1 MAAKTETSKKSKKK
15 NLNTR
20 EKPHIYYCHRHF
32 TSTHKFIYTEMSCSK
47 PVQSEPLPQDGEQS
61 PSGSLFCFHQR
72 KFNSFS
78 SFLRSYAI
86 FFIVTYTQTDTHTIL
101 HSTSIQGGFSHISEG
116 DKGKATFFPMH
127 VKTYVA
133 SLFNIIALKTT
144 GGQCA
149 FFEPASTQ
157 ENIYHMIAHM
167 QTLPAH

>member
-1 MAAKTETSKKSKKK
+1 MLE
-15 NLNTR
+15 
-20 EKPHIYYCHRHF
+20 
-32 TSTHKFIYTEMSCSK
+32 K

-61 PSGSLFCFHQR
+61 HSGSLFCFHQR

-78 SFLRSYAI
+78 SFLRSYPI